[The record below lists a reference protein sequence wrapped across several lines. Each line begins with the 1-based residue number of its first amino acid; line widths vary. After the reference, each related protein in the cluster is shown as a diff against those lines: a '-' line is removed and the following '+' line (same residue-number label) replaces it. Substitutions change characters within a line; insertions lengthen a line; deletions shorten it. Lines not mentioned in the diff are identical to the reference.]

1 MKDKEQIIEAFYNEF
16 PMITILAKGES
27 KEPIISAA
35 EKWWE
40 ANKPKDVS
48 LSVWMNGRP
57 KLVFKQMR

>member
-40 ANKPKDVS
+40 ANKPKDAT
-48 LSVWMNGRP
+48 LSFWMNGMPR
-57 KLVFKQMR
+57 LTFKELL